1 MASYIL
7 LGSFTDQGIRAVK
20 DTTKRAQALSKLGK
34 KVGVTIKEV
43 FWTLGPYDAAAI
55 LEAPDDAA
63 VTAFALS
70 VGKLGNVRTQIL
82 RAFSADEME
91 TILGKMA

>member
-20 DTTKRAQALSKLGK
+20 DTTKRAETLQKIGK
-34 KVGVTIKEV
+34 KAGVTLRDV
-43 FWTLGPYDAAAI
+43 FWTLGQYDVAAVLSAG
-55 LEAPDDAA
+55 DDAD

-70 VGKLGNVRTQIL
+70 VAKLGNVRTQIL
-82 RAFSADEME
+82 RAFSAEEMAG
-91 TILGKMA
+91 ILTKVG